1 MSPAFTV
8 GPIRHRPQPS
18 FPLRP
23 SPARAARVLLLSSV
37 ALGAVAASSG
47 AVRGD
52 VTGLGFLPGYENG
65 SYAFDVSA
73 DGSAAVGYSASFS
86 YAAFLWTDAG
96 GMTRIGPVATRANA
110 ISGNGQMAVGYFY
123 NTDHTEAFVWTA
135 AGGFVALGVNGF
147 TESYAEGISANG
159 DYVVGQLRGAGM
171 TQAFVWTDADGFQLL
186 GYLTGGRPYSMASDV
201 SDGGIVVGRAQ
212 VITGSVQAFYKDLAA
227 SGSIQGL
234 GYLPSGSYSAAN
246 AITPSASHIVGMAS
260 DAAGTVM
267 AVRWVAGTPG
277 YGPATVLNG
286 VEGWGHSEAKGIS
299 ADGRIAVGS
308 YKIGAGSTIH
318 HAFRWEE
325 GSGAQALDQWL
336 TGTGVDVTGWT
347 FEHAEGI
354 SDDGTTIVGYGQFNS
369 ATKTQAYIARAGLLV
384 GTTDYTE
391 SVASLRDV
399 SRLTSSLSI
408 AWATDGLLK
417 TSGLPGLSISG
428 VYSHAD
434 GSSSDLGGATLT
446 WRQPGFAVS
455 GGGGAVSAR
464 TSPLYQG
471 GSAQLSGAWIGGG
484 MVADLGTTLDAP
496 AFTGLEA
503 SVGARADLLK
513 AAIAR
518 NYLNGAAVQTASGET
533 GATSFT
539 AAARIAWHRDLAPG
553 ARITPYAQWLHNST
567 ALDAYTET
575 GGAGAGAVSAQSAGT
590 NIVSVGANFDWQ
602 VHPGLE
608 LTASYAFNHM
618 IDAKG
623 AAASVAVPGLGTFAA
638 PGMAYTPTWHTIGAG
653 IAWNPSR
660 NVQLD
665 TTVSV
670 NVGSSFPENWTI
682 GSRLSL
688 GL

>member
-1 MSPAFTV
+1 M
-8 GPIRHRPQPS
+8 
-18 FPLRP
+18 
-23 SPARAARVLLLSSV
+23 LLLSTV
-37 ALGAVAASSG
+37 ALATVAASSG
-47 AVRGD
+47 AAHAD
-52 VTGLGFLPGYENG
+52 VTGLGFLAGYENG

-110 ISGNGQMAVGYFY
+110 ISGDGQTVAGYFY

-135 AGGFVALGVNGF
+135 GSGFQALGANGF

-159 DYVVGQLRGAGM
+159 NYVVGQLRGSGQ
-171 TQAFVWTDADGFQLL
+171 TQAFVWTDTGGIQFL
-186 GYLTGGRPYSMASDV
+186 GYLSGGRPYSMASDV
-201 SDGGIVVGRAQ
+201 SDGGIVIGRAQ
-212 VITGSVQAFYKDLAA
+212 VISGSVQAFYKDLAA
-227 SGSIQGL
+227 TGSIQGL
-234 GYLPSGSYSAAN
+234 GYLASGSYSAAN

-267 AVRWVAGTPG
+267 AVRWVAGSPG
-277 YGPATVLNG
+277 YGPATVLDG
-286 VEGWGHSEAKGIS
+286 VEGWGYSEAKGIS
-299 ADGRIAVGS
+299 ADGKIAVGS
-308 YKIGAGSTIH
+308 YKIGAGSTIY

-325 GSGAQALDQWL
+325 GSGAQSFDQWL
-336 TGTGVDVTGWT
+336 TGTGVDITGWT

-354 SDDGTTIVGYGQFNS
+354 SDDGSTIVGYGRFNS
-369 ATKTQAYIARAGLLV
+369 PTTAQAFIARAGILL

-399 SRLTSSLSI
+399 TRLTSSLSI
-408 AWATDGLLK
+408 AWATDGLPK
-417 TSGLPGLSISG
+417 TSGLPGFSVSG

-434 GSSSDLGGATLT
+434 GSSSDLGGAMLT

-471 GSAQLSGAWIGGG
+471 GSARLSGAWIGGA
-484 MVADLGTTLDAP
+484 MVADLGSTLDAP

-503 SVGARADLLK
+503 SVGARADILK

-539 AAARIAWHRDLAPG
+539 TAARIAWRRDLAPG
-553 ARITPYAQWLHNST
+553 ARIAPYAQWLHNST
-567 ALDAYTET
+567 ILDAYTET
-575 GGAGAGAVSAQSAGT
+575 GGAGAGSVSAQSAGT
-590 NIVSVGANFDWQ
+590 NIISVGAEFDWQ
-602 VHPGLE
+602 VRPGLE
-608 LTASYAFNHM
+608 VTAGYAFNHM

-623 AAASVAVPGLGTFAA
+623 AAVSVTVPGLGTFAA
-638 PGMAYTPTWHTIGAG
+638 PGMAYTSTWHTIGAG
-653 IAWNPSR
+653 IAWNPSER
-660 NVQLD
+660 IQLD
-665 TTVSV
+665 TSVSV

-682 GSRLSL
+682 GGRLSL